1 VKIILELSGEHPGLP
16 CGEIYCI
23 CSPILFLPRLVLAD
37 CPDISALARLSLTHT
52 ASEYL
57 GQSPSSL
64 REILALVR
72 SLSLSAG
79 SPFAVR
85 ARKIQGDCSDAS
97 QQELERLVG
106 GCISGRVDLKN
117 PVEEYRVIISG
128 GTCLFGRKIYQKD
141 PAGYAA
147 RRPKTRPF
155 FHPGVMMPGL
165 ARALVNLSRVM
176 PGEILLDPF
185 CGTGGVLI
193 EAGLIGTMP
202 VGIDVDRSMVEGSHL
217 NCPLARVILADATAL
232 PFSDDSV
239 DAVVTDLPYG
249 QSVIIHADTLETLYH
264 DALAEIA
271 RVLRPGRTAVIVT
284 HRDISRTAAEILPIR
299 SRYEQRVHKS
309 LTRRILV
316 LEKNT

>member
-1 VKIILELSGEHPGLP
+1 M
-16 CGEIYCI
+16 
-23 CSPILFLPRLVLAD
+23 
-37 CPDISALARLSLTHT
+37 
-52 ASEYL
+52 
-57 GQSPSSL
+57 
-64 REILALVR
+64 VR

-79 SPFAVR
+79 SAFAVR
-85 ARKIQGDCSDAS
+85 ARKIDEDCSDAS
-97 QQELERLVG
+97 QQDIERLVG
-106 GCISGRVDLKN
+106 GSISGRVDLKN
-117 PVEEYRVIISG
+117 PAEEYRVVISG

-193 EAGLIGTMP
+193 EAGLIGAIP
-202 VGIDVDRSMVEGSHL
+202 VGIDADGFMVEGSRL
-217 NCPLARVILADATAL
+217 NCPHASVILADATAL

-249 QSVIIHADTLETLYH
+249 QSVIIHADTLEKLYH

-271 RVLRPGRTAVIVT
+271 RVLRPGKTAVIVT
-284 HRDISRTAAEILPIR
+284 HRDISRIAQEVLPIK

-316 LEKNT
+316 LEKKE